1 MLRIP
6 NYQKRGKMLLPCVYI
21 KPNGDIKKSFN
32 EKIKVSV
39 RKLLK
44 SLSERKCVN
53 NACGR
58 ADRQ

>member
-1 MLRIP
+1 
-6 NYQKRGKMLLPCVYI
+6 MLLPCVYI

-58 ADRQ
+58 ADWQ